1 MRDMRDMR
9 EDKPAVGG
17 RVVRVVRKPGGDGPL
32 EQFFIVGIDDNWKAK
47 EAVSVS
53 QETAYGKIQIIG
65 KILPK
70 MAVNLGLRDDEVRRI
85 VPE

>member
-1 MRDMRDMR
+1 MRDMR
-9 EDKPAVGG
+9 EDKPAVGA
-17 RVVRVVRKPGGDGPL
+17 RVVRVLSKPGGDGPL

-70 MAVNLGLRDDEVRRI
+70 VAVNLGLRDDEVVRI

>member
-1 MRDMRDMR
+1 MG

-17 RVVRVVRKPGGDGPL
+17 RVVRVLSKSSGDGPL

-47 EAVSVS
+47 EAVSAS
-53 QETAYGKIQIIG
+53 QETAYETMQIVGKIP
-65 KILPK
+65 PK
-70 MAVNLGLRDDEVRRI
+70 MAANFGLRNDEVRRI